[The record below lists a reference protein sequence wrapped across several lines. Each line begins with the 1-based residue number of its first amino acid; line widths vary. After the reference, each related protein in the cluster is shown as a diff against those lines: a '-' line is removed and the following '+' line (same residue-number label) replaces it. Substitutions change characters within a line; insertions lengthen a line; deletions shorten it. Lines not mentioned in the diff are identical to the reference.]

1 MHRFARPTAIGLAGF
16 CSFLNLYA
24 PQPLLPMIRD
34 RFGADAV
41 SAGHMISATTLAVA
55 LIAPFT
61 GVVADHLGRKRVIA
75 TAMFALIVPTLMV
88 AFSDSLGAMVFWRF
102 VQGLLLPPIFVVTVA
117 YIGDEL
123 PMDQATTM
131 AGIYTSACCF
141 GGFFGRFMSGLLAAQ
156 FGLRGAFIGLAVL
169 SLIAAIGFTALLP
182 RETRFVPS
190 GGILPSLRHMRDHLL
205 NPRLTA
211 IFAIGFGVL
220 FSFVGTFNYIAFYLA
235 GPPFGLSAAA
245 IGTIF
250 VVWLIGVVTTPA
262 TGFFVRRIGRRALV
276 LIGMVF
282 WAAGLLVTLS
292 SNLALIVAG
301 LALAAGCGFF
311 CQAASTAYVAVSA
324 ERARSSAVGL
334 YVTFYYLGGS
344 VGAVLPGYA
353 WNRFGWPGCVAVL
366 VAMVGIMGV
375 MVARFWRESHR
386 LSGKPGVAA

>member
-1 MHRFARPTAIGLAGF
+1 MARP
-16 CSFLNLYA
+16 
-24 PQPLLPMIRD
+24 P
-34 RFGADAV
+34 
-41 SAGHMISATTLAVA
+41 
-55 LIAPFT
+55 
-61 GVVADHLGRKRVIA
+61 HL
-75 TAMFALIVPTLMV
+75 LIVEARYYAHV
-88 AFSDSLGAMVFWRF
+88 S
-102 VQGLLLPPIFVVTVA
+102 
-117 YIGDEL
+117 
-123 PMDQATTM
+123 
-131 AGIYTSACCF
+131 
-141 GGFFGRFMSGLLAAQ
+141 
-156 FGLRGAFIGLAVL
+156 
-169 SLIAAIGFTALLP
+169 
-182 RETRFVPS
+182 
-190 GGILPSLRHMRDHLL
+190 DHLL
-205 NPRLTA
+205 NGATA
-211 IFAIGFGVL
+211 ALAKAGVSHERIAVPGAFEIPGAISFAEASGKFDGYVALGCVIRGETSHYDHVCGECARGIQELALDGLAIGFGVL